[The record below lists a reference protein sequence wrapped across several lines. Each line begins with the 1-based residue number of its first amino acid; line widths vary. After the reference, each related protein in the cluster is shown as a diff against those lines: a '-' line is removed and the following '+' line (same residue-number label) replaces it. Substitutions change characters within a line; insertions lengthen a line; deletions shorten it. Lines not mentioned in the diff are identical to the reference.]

1 MDLMT
6 LEIFPSLNDSKIYE
20 ATGSKRALHRA
31 VACTDLVQSQGW
43 AWWHSLVL
51 RAGFRHCVGHGLHC
65 HAIHMSHSAG
75 TSFIALEL
83 TAKCSCSLMSFCPQ
97 SGESDFSSQL
107 HPGIEKNA
115 NTPFH
120 QAVPCLLP
128 SNCNPTGSATKEQKD
143 GKK

>member
-1 MDLMT
+1 MILRFMKPLAPNVLCTELLVVQT
-6 LEIFPSLNDSKIYE
+6 LCSP
-20 ATGSKRALHRA
+20 
-31 VACTDLVQSQGW
+31 
-43 AWWHSLVL
+43 
-51 RAGFRHCVGHGLHC
+51 RAGPGGTVSCSELGLGTAWDMVYTAMPFTC
-65 HAIHMSHSAG
+65 H
-75 TSFIALEL
+75 TVLALL
-83 TAKCSCSLMSFCPQ
+83 SLHWMGTAKCSCSLMSFCPQ

>member
-1 MDLMT
+1 MILRFMKPLAPNVLCTELLVVQT
-6 LEIFPSLNDSKIYE
+6 L
-20 ATGSKRALHRA
+20 
-31 VACTDLVQSQGW
+31 CQGW
-43 AWWHSLVL
+43 AWWHSLML
-51 RAGFRHCVGHGLHC
+51 RAGFRHCVGHGHTAMPFTCHTVLALLSLHW
-65 HAIHMSHSAG
+65 MG
-75 TSFIALEL
+75 